1 MRPGQSGARAG
12 PVILPPSRAGGSP
25 AGRPQPPAGARGPP
39 SAAATQFVFL
49 YL

>member
-1 MRPGQSGARAG
+1 MRPGRSGARAG
-12 PVILPPSRAGGSP
+12 PVILPAVPGRRQP
-25 AGRPQPPAGARGPP
+25 RGRPQPPAGARGPP